1 MRAKVWL
8 VAVLVGLL
16 AALLP
21 SPLLA
26 YDDPGEE
33 LESHGVIS
41 DPGLNA
47 RIQRVGAGVLLGV
60 RKVNPGFGTRPRFR
74 IVNYFS
80 ETGDLNAAALADGR
94 VYATEGLMTTVT
106 ADDELAAVL
115 GHELTHIAEHHH
127 NRQEKVAITAGLAG
141 LAARAL
147 GANDSLQTGVA
158 AVGGLFGA
166 RYSKDDEYR
175 ADRGMVDAL
184 YAGGYDP
191 MAGARMLRTLQGR
204 YGNGPA
210 KVPVIGWFS
219 SHPDTG
225 KRIEGVERRARELQL
240 TGNIGGYRT
249 AAATSPAAATAA
261 GKTVVVVVDP
271 EANDAYGG
279 FGSSYY
285 YAGDLSAIAK
295 QETEIALANLGYQV
309 LVSTNDVGPIQ
320 DEISLENS
328 EWGANGEN
336 RNPKGDFAGA
346 QEMYYVSAYVLRSSG
361 ATVGDWR
368 NQATLAGL
376 KVGVLLRRIETRTRK
391 VPQNYRGN
399 GSVTAPIQGR
409 FTIRRTVDVD
419 IQSAENLGKKA
430 VSQAVN
436 SALGTAGYR
445 AQAAATAVAPARISA
460 PARPVDVEARHEFT
474 LNIRPQNASSSDTR
488 CVVARFE
495 ATLAEVMNFNRVHFF
510 RGNMDVAVA
519 EIDYSKSN
527 PESFALEGTLWSPGW
542 EKLNLTGVTS
552 LRLTSRD

>member
-1 MRAKVWL
+1 MRHLRMVGYL
-8 VAVLVGLL
+8 VVLL

-26 YDDPGEE
+26 SDDPGEE

-74 IVNYFS
+74 IVNYFA

-94 VYATEGLMTTVT
+94 VYATEGLMTVVT
-106 ADDELAAVL
+106 SDDELAAVL

-127 NRQEKVAITAGLAG
+127 NHQEKVAITAGLAG
-141 LAARAL
+141 LAAKAL

-191 MAGARMLRTLQGR
+191 MAGARLLRTLQGR

-210 KVPVIGWFS
+210 KIPVIGWFS

-225 KRIEGVERRARELQL
+225 KRIDGVERRARELRL
-240 TGNIGGYRT
+240 TGNIGGYET
-249 AAATSPAAATAA
+249 PTPAAPVAAAT

-279 FGSSYY
+279 FGSGYY
-285 YAGDLSAIAK
+285 YAGDLSQIAK
-295 QETEIALANLGYQV
+295 QETKIALASLGYQV
-309 LVSTNDVGPIQ
+309 LVSTNDVGPLQ

-328 EWGANGEN
+328 EWGTNGEN

-376 KVGVLLRRIETRTRK
+376 KVGALLRRVETRTRK
-391 VPQNYRGN
+391 VPENFRGT
-399 GSVTAPIQGR
+399 GSVTAPTQGR

-419 IQSAENLGKKA
+419 IQSSENLGRKA
-430 VSQAVN
+430 VTIAVN
-436 SALGTAGYR
+436 SALGTKGN
-445 AQAAATAVAPARISA
+445 TAVKAKPTPAPQRISA
-460 PARPVDVEARHEFT
+460 PARPVDVEQRNEFT
-474 LNIRPQNASSSDTR
+474 LNIRPKGARADDSR
-488 CVVARFE
+488 RVVARFE
-495 ATLAEVMNFNRVHFF
+495 ATLTEVMNLNRVHFF

-542 EKLNLTGVTS
+542 EKLNLSGVTS
-552 LRLTSRD
+552 IRLFSRD